1 MPAFNIN
8 QRFASKKSCT
18 TPVYEI
24 PKNTREWLGI
34 DTIRKNGIFKIEPM
48 NGLAMYDRCYIFEDV
63 NYINKD
69 IDKKKSALLELIK
82 LFKCMDSQ
90 FKITVASEQHDMK
103 SFFNEVFAPVNGEEY
118 PLLEKG
124 IGTWINQK
132 IEEGTRDIKKLLLL
146 TVTHRA
152 KSFEEAETFFGTLDT
167 TLTTIFYGLNSQ
179 IYRMSAA
186 ERLKVIQ
193 RMTCAGAGSIPVSKE
208 KHLKRF
214 NGRIRYGQ
222 RTGIRY
228 VRRERIYDRT

>member
-103 SFFNEVFAPVNGEEY
+103 SFSMKY
-118 PLLEKG
+118 LL
-124 IGTWINQK
+124 
-132 IEEGTRDIKKLLLL
+132 R
-146 TVTHRA
+146 
-152 KSFEEAETFFGTLDT
+152 
-167 TLTTIFYGLNSQ
+167 
-179 IYRMSAA
+179 
-186 ERLKVIQ
+186 
-193 RMTCAGAGSIPVSKE
+193 
-208 KHLKRF
+208 
-214 NGRIRYGQ
+214 
-222 RTGIRY
+222 
-228 VRRERIYDRT
+228 